1 MYFSRY
7 SFYFI
12 YFDVI
17 IRQRLKKK
25 VQASWTF
32 FFSRAN
38 EVKSCSL
45 ALQMILR
52 MLRDLIIQSRVS
64 HSLYGNAPYVWKALL
79 LRNRNRFYLN
89 SRSYSE
95 INRACSNKWALYKP
109 RH

>member
-7 SFYFI
+7 SLYFI

-52 MLRDLIIQSRVS
+52 MLRDLIQSRDS
-64 HSLYGNAPYVWKALL
+64 HSLNGNVPYVRKALL

-89 SRSYSE
+89 SSSYSE
-95 INRACSNKWALYKP
+95 INRACSNK
-109 RH
+109 